1 MVKFGPLLRIWV
13 TEDRQVCAFRPTARP
28 SLVDYGPMS
37 MNNIFARET
46 TDFFNPDD
54 LSWIHKLAAIGDS
67 YSAGIGAGDGLHGE
81 GDENCRRYDHS
92 YPYLINQDER
102 LGDPSKRNFQ
112 FKSCSGAVIR
122 NVIEDQLPSI
132 DSDQQIILLS
142 TGGNDAELVNILNQC
157 VYQWFALKD
166 QHSTVGKVAE
176 MKGEPWAKGWDW
188 DAASRGC
195 LGQLQY
201 SKNIINSDEFSQR
214 IDSVIEATKKKLST
228 ESMIYYTGY
237 AKFWSTDY
245 GSACDKVSWSTWL
258 FKSYNIW
265 QPAARLE
272 ELRRREM
279 NRLVDLINDKIEAA
293 VKRSGD
299 KVSFVNYDKYVGHFK
314 GHYCEDGVDESVV
327 G

>member
-1 MVKFGPLLRIWV
+1 
-13 TEDRQVCAFRPTARP
+13 
-28 SLVDYGPMS
+28 

-46 TDFFNPDD
+46 TGFFNPDD

-122 NVIEDQLPSI
+122 NVIEDQLLSI

-228 ESMIYYTGY
+228 EY